1 MHWGDNLCP
10 AGHRATDAGM
20 AAVLWLATIRC
31 QPGLVQPTGGWTG
44 EKDEQNMAADQMA
57 LKPASSGERKIC
69 QNQVFH
75 IFFPFSFFFFFLGFS
90 VQVHCKGSNM
100 HTTVQELSKERSFFL
115 SVGDFGNS
123 FWGPSLCN
131 TH

>member
-1 MHWGDNLCP
+1 MDMHWRDNLCP
-10 AGHRATDAGM
+10 AGRRATDAGM
-20 AAVLWLATIRC
+20 AAVLWSAAIRC

-75 IFFPFSFFFFFLGFS
+75 IFFPFSFFFFSWVSLCRFIAKAPTCSQQSRNYLR
-90 VQVHCKGSNM
+90 K
-100 HTTVQELSKERSFFL
+100 
-115 SVGDFGNS
+115 GDF
-123 FWGPSLCN
+123 F
-131 TH
+131 